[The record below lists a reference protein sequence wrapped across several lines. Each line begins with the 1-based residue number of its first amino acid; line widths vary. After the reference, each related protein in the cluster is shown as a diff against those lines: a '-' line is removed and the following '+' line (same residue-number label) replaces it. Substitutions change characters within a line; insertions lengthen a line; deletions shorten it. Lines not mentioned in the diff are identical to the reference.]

1 MLDKKMLIQFTIE
14 NFLSFRDEVTF
25 SMVAVNSDNQHS
37 DHLAQNEAGEGR
49 SVLPIAAIYGA
60 NAAGK
65 SNLIKAINFVK
76 ELVVEGTRTNQS
88 IPVTPFK
95 LSDHGKKGSKF
106 ELIFTYQGS
115 QYSYG
120 FKLNKEQILEEWLY
134 GIPKGKKTEVKY
146 FERITSTSTKKE
158 TNVEFGTLLKGR
170 SPAKGVSSKRHLNL
184 EFIAAGTRYN
194 QLFLTEAI
202 DRSINILMP
211 VFDWFKK
218 ALTVI
223 LAEAVFSDLEIG
235 VDGNES
241 FTDFLSKF
249 LNSAGTGIDSIAT
262 EKVELDFDRHF
273 LDMPKSIKDDLV
285 KELDTS
291 SEVMVENSLG
301 GRFLVYKDPDNKP
314 FIMRLSTR
322 HRNEDGSLVDFSIQE
337 ESEGTQRLIHLIP
350 SLFMLKQKNEKV
362 IFIDE
367 LDRRLH
373 PLLSR
378 YFVESAINCRSKGN
392 QLIFTTHDTNLLDL
406 DLLRR
411 DEIWFVEKKK
421 NGVSDCYSLAEFKI
435 RPDLKIEKGYLNA
448 RFGAIPFFGNPK
460 DLGWFEC
467 EDSLSK
473 KANR

>member
-1 MLDKKMLIQFTIE
+1 MLIQFTIQ

-65 SNLIKAINFVK
+65 SNLIKAMSFVK
-76 ELVVEGTRTNQS
+76 NLVVKGTRSNQS
-88 IPVTPFK
+88 IAVSTFK
-95 LSDHGKKGSKF
+95 LGDYDKEASKF
-106 ELIFTYQGS
+106 EFIFTHQGS

-120 FKLNKEQILEEWLY
+120 FRLNKEQIIEEWLH
-134 GIPKGKKTEVKY
+134 GIPKDKKKEVMY
-146 FERITSTSTKKE
+146 FERVTSTSSKKE
-158 TNVEFGTLLKGR
+158 TIIEFGTILKGR
-170 SPAKGVSSKRHLNL
+170 SPTKGKDSNRHLNL
-184 EFIAAGTRYN
+184 KFIATGTRPN

-202 DRSINILMP
+202 DRRIEILMP
-211 VFDWFKK
+211 VFNWFKNV
-218 ALTVI
+218 LMIVP
-223 LAEAVFSDLEIG
+223 AESDFRDLEVG
-235 VDGNES
+235 VSVDAS

-249 LNSAGTGIDSIAT
+249 LTFSGTGIEAISTDV
-262 EKVELDFDRHF
+262 VELDFDNH
-273 LDMPKSIKDDLV
+273 LSAIPKGLRDGLLEDL
-285 KELDTS
+285 K
-291 SEVMVENSLG
+291 ENSVATVGNSQG
-301 GRFLVYKDPDNKP
+301 GRFL
-314 FIMRLSTR
+314 LSRGKNGQVNLTQLKTSHR
-322 HRNEDGSLVDFSIQE
+322 HENGDLIDFSMDE
-337 ESEGTQRLIHLIP
+337 ESEGTQRLINLIP
-350 SLFMLKQKNEKV
+350 SLYILGKDAEKV
-362 IFIDE
+362 VFIDE

-378 YFVESAINCRSKGN
+378 CFVESAINCRSKGN

-411 DEIWFVEKKK
+411 DEIWFVEKNK
-421 NGVSDCYSLAEFKI
+421 NGISDCYSLAEFKI

-467 EDSLSK
+467 EDSLPEK
-473 KANR
+473 VN